1 MNLFLVSLAFFFV
14 IFQQAN
20 QTGNSNAMEL
30 EGAKHCFLFLQ
41 SVGLSVI
48 TFVSDRHRGI
58 AKWLKTSQPQT
69 THYFDIWHVAR
80 SINKKLLKA
89 SQEKGCEVI
98 KDWMRGVKNHL
109 YWCVTSTLDGFE
121 KLILAKWKSFL
132 GHIRNKHTGH
142 PDSDFEACAHEEIA
156 PRRWIKIGSVPPQS
170 LFIIAGSCKQLGSFC
185 CVISFRFI
193 CIFIRHKGI

>member
-1 MNLFLVSLAFFFV
+1 MGMLHYQKPSLSEVWIFFATHFGRRRTILPLHHLFGYNEF
-14 IFQQAN
+14 
-20 QTGNSNAMEL
+20 GNSNAMEL
-30 EGAKHCFLFLQ
+30 EGAKRCFLFLQ

-98 KDWMRGVKNHL
+98 KDWMRCQKPSVL
-109 YWCVTSTLDGFE
+109 VC
-121 KLILAKWKSFL
+121 
-132 GHIRNKHTGH
+132 
-142 PDSDFEACAHEEIA
+142 DFH
-156 PRRWIKIGSVPPQS
+156 S
-170 LFIIAGSCKQLGSFC
+170 
-185 CVISFRFI
+185 
-193 CIFIRHKGI
+193 

>member
-1 MNLFLVSLAFFFV
+1 MQLNWKFWGWKCFVTKNHPWVRRTILPLHHLYGYNFCFLLLRLSFFV
-14 IFQQAN
+14 IFQQEN

-30 EGAKHCFLFLQ
+30 EDTKRCFLFLQ

-80 SINKKLLKA
+80 SINNKLLKA
-89 SQEKGCEVI
+89 SQEKGCEII
-98 KDWMRGVKNHL
+98 KDWMRGVKTHL

-121 KLILAKWKSFL
+121 KLILAKSKSFL

-142 PDSDFEACAHEEIA
+142 PD
-156 PRRWIKIGSVPPQS
+156 
-170 LFIIAGSCKQLGSFC
+170 
-185 CVISFRFI
+185 
-193 CIFIRHKGI
+193 

>member
-1 MNLFLVSLAFFFV
+1 MRYGYFLQHTLVEGEQSYHYTICLVIMNLFLVALAFFFV

-30 EGAKHCFLFLQ
+30 EGVKCCFLFLQ

-69 THYFDIWHVAR
+69 THYFDIWHVAK
-80 SINKKLLKA
+80 SVNKKLLKA

-98 KDWMRGVKNHL
+98 KDWMRCQKPSVL
-109 YWCVTSTLDGFE
+109 VC
-121 KLILAKWKSFL
+121 
-132 GHIRNKHTGH
+132 
-142 PDSDFEACAHEEIA
+142 DFH
-156 PRRWIKIGSVPPQS
+156 S
-170 LFIIAGSCKQLGSFC
+170 
-185 CVISFRFI
+185 
-193 CIFIRHKGI
+193 